1 MKTKQQSQAGIKDL
15 PDSGSGSAA
24 KSAPETD
31 ASPTGSVMHKGS
43 AGNHAKRSA
52 VLFLAL
58 LLILSSWGGIAGAV
72 SASAAVTADSS
83 SESESTSAD
92 QAQGS
97 SEIAAEDQA
106 ILDQGVSTEEINA
119 FEEAVSDGDMDVDGD
134 YDVAYTGDFSKIISG
149 YIIIYPQKLTDSS
162 RKWPVIVWANG
173 TACAPALYW
182 NALCALASKGYIV
195 VASSDTMSAN
205 GKSQIGQIDYILSEN
220 ENSSSIFY
228 GKVNSDKI
236 GAAGHSQGG
245 RSTVNAAVSDSRIKA
260 AVSIAGSNTSS
271 ERSGLTTPTLFLT
284 GSSDFVVYAPLWV
297 KPTYK
302 KAEGPAAYASLS
314 GGIHTSVIT
323 NYSSIIYYTAKWMDA
338 YLNNNNDSRKIFMEG
353 GELFTD
359 SAWKDVTSKSVE
371 PVQTASIFGS
381 GSVTAAAII
390 VLVLICAA
398 AAALI
403 VKKVRRTHDD
413 DASS

>member
-119 FEEAVSDGDMDVDGD
+119 FEA
-134 YDVAYTGDFSKIISG
+134 
-149 YIIIYPQKLTDSS
+149 
-162 RKWPVIVWANG
+162 
-173 TACAPALYW
+173 
-182 NALCALASKGYIV
+182 
-195 VASSDTMSAN
+195 
-205 GKSQIGQIDYILSEN
+205 
-220 ENSSSIFY
+220 
-228 GKVNSDKI
+228 
-236 GAAGHSQGG
+236 
-245 RSTVNAAVSDSRIKA
+245 
-260 AVSIAGSNTSS
+260 
-271 ERSGLTTPTLFLT
+271 
-284 GSSDFVVYAPLWV
+284 
-297 KPTYK
+297 
-302 KAEGPAAYASLS
+302 
-314 GGIHTSVIT
+314 
-323 NYSSIIYYTAKWMDA
+323 
-338 YLNNNNDSRKIFMEG
+338 
-353 GELFTD
+353 
-359 SAWKDVTSKSVE
+359 
-371 PVQTASIFGS
+371 
-381 GSVTAAAII
+381 
-390 VLVLICAA
+390 
-398 AAALI
+398 
-403 VKKVRRTHDD
+403 
-413 DASS
+413 